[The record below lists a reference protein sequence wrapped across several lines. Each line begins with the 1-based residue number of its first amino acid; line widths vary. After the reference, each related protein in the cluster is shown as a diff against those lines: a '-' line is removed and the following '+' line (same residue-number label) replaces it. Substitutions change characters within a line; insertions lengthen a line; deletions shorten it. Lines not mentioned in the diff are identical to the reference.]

1 MRVIITGGGQAG
13 ALIARRLSLEGNEV
27 TIVEP
32 NPDRCQEL
40 EEQLDAKIVQGN
52 AARVRTMRKA
62 GVRDAEMLIAVTDSD
77 EVNVLACVIAQAEGR
92 PHITVARI
100 RTHEVEDWKRIF
112 EAVGPKIDL
121 VIHPE
126 TDITERILR
135 VVRLPGVSD
144 IFDFA
149 DGHVKLFGMNVEA
162 GNWISG
168 KTLEELDKAGPP
180 RNSLIPLIFKGQQ
193 VIIPHGAQRIAPG
206 DKVYVLSTRENAE
219 EVMRFMGLE
228 PSQEVDRV
236 FILGGK
242 QVGIT
247 VAEELESQGVAVK
260 LFERD
265 ARRCERISEI
275 LKKTVVI
282 HGDGSDQATLEHEN
296 IRGAAAFLALTNDD
310 EVNIIASMLARR
322 MGVRKVVAM
331 LNRLNYL
338 PLAQRLGVNSTVSQR
353 LITVDRVLQ
362 FVRKGRVLSVTTF
375 REEEAEA
382 IELLAAEGQKYVG
395 RPLQEIR
402 FPRDAIVGAIVSA
415 DGQVQIPRGDAM
427 IQAGDR
433 VIFFALE
440 SVVPRL
446 ESAFLSRRGA
456 E

>member
-1 MRVIITGGGQAG
+1 MRVIVTGGGQVG

-40 EEQLDAKIVQGN
+40 EEQLDAKVVQGN
-52 AARVRTMRKA
+52 AARVQTMRKA
-62 GVRDAEMLIAVTDSD
+62 GVRDAEMMIAVTNSD
-77 EVNVLACVIAQAEGR
+77 EVNVLACVIAQAEGK

-112 EAVGPKIDL
+112 AAVGPKIDL

-149 DGHVKLFGMNVEA
+149 DGRVKLFGMNVEA
-162 GNWISG
+162 GNPVSG
-168 KTLEELDKAGPP
+168 MTLEQLDKAGPP
-180 RNSLIPLIFKGQQ
+180 QNSLIPMIFRGQQ
-193 VIIPHGAQRIAPG
+193 VIIPHGAERLAPG
-206 DKVYVLSTRENAE
+206 DKVHVLGTAENVE
-219 EVMRFMGLE
+219 DVMRFMGLE
-228 PSQEVDRV
+228 PQQKLERV

-247 VAEELESQGVAVK
+247 VAEQLEAQGVAVK

-265 ARRCERISEI
+265 AKRCERISEI
-275 LKKTVVI
+275 LTKTVVI
-282 HGDGSDQATLEHEN
+282 HADGSDQGTLEQEN
-296 IRGAAAFLALTNDD
+296 IRGADAFLALTADD

-331 LNRLNYL
+331 LNRLSYL

-362 FVRKGRVLSVTTF
+362 FVRKGRPLSVTTF
-375 REEEAEA
+375 RQEEAEA

-395 RPLQEIR
+395 RPLSEIR
-402 FPRDAIVGAIVSA
+402 FPRDAIVGAIVRP
-415 DGQVQIPRGDAM
+415 DGRVQIPRGDAM

-440 SVVPRL
+440 SVVPKL
-446 ESAFLSRRGA
+446 ESAFLSRRGS